1 MELAFPHRV
10 EYRDGTASIDEIIEN
25 LKAQK
30 RLLEE
35 GVRLLE
41 HAIPNMDVDAIQ
53 IRIVQVAAGSLITD
67 FLVLVYGA
75 YQKDIEATVVG
86 GIEEMFG
93 TDIPPQYEALVTLA
107 TLAVTYFVARY
118 AYDAVRRKKP
128 ERPASTHIQGDYNT
142 VINIIADKTNIPGSS
157 IEGALHDSIPV
168 ARRRSLIKSVT
179 SFLRPRED
187 GRISPVDVKGVGY
200 INPET
205 IAEYPTDAELAEIDD
220 SKNIDIPGATLD
232 IRAVDRDKTNTGWAA
247 VLVGDKRFKRRLPMD
262 LYPTINAEALAKKER
277 VTGDVIIEGERK
289 SDGSFKAKRIH
300 LISVKDADRD

>member
-53 IRIVQVAAGSLITD
+53 IRVVQVAAGSLITD

-75 YQKDIEATVVG
+75 YQKEIEATVIG

-142 VINIIADKTNIPGSS
+142 VINIIADKTNIPASAV
-157 IEGALHDSIPV
+157 EGALHDSIPA

-200 INPET
+200 INPAT
-205 IAEYPTDAELAEIDD
+205 IAEYPTDGFDYM
-220 SKNIDIPGATLD
+220 SKEGLERMERFVGKLNQNYEVVTKVFMSLLWEWADQVGMNEGM
-232 IRAVDRDKTNTGWAA
+232 DR
-247 VLVGDKRFKRRLPMD
+247 
-262 LYPTINAEALAKKER
+262 ER
-277 VTGDVIIEGERK
+277 VKRTLGEL
-289 SDGSFKAKRIH
+289 DGIANQVFFAKE
-300 LISVKDADRD
+300 